1 MGNQSLHDILYILL
15 DWRPARIRTFTDL
28 IWGVIQARTVKI
40 KELAIYGPVF
50 VNTHKKIIFKK
61 IFDFE
66 EICWN
71 AYMDALENFIEPR
84 RRRNNIS

>member
-40 KELAIYGPVF
+40 KELAIYVGS
-50 VNTHKKIIFKK
+50 
-61 IFDFE
+61 
-66 EICWN
+66 
-71 AYMDALENFIEPR
+71 YQ
-84 RRRNNIS
+84 